1 MPSTD
6 PERSTPKMPTEQ
18 RQASLVQAAVRLAA
32 ERSPAE
38 VTTTDLAQAVGIT
51 QGAVFRHFANK
62 EAVWLAVLEW
72 ATEQLL
78 GELQAAAQAAP
89 HPLAALQ
96 AVFKAH
102 VDFVIRHPGV
112 PRLIFQELQHAGDT
126 PLKAQVRGLM
136 QRYRALVIGLLEQA
150 RGQGQLL
157 PQADLDA
164 ATVLFMGA
172 VQGLVMQALVSGQVA
187 GMALLA
193 PRVFRHFLYG
203 FALEQTAFAAG
214 QAPVD
219 LERAVV

>member
-51 QGAVFRHFANK
+51 QGAVFRHFARK
-62 EAVWLAVLEW
+62 EAVWLAVLDW

-203 FALEQTAFAAG
+203 FALEQTPSAFG

-219 LERAVV
+219 TERATA

>member
-1 MPSTD
+1 MPSID
-6 PERSTPKMPTEQ
+6 PERSTPKLPTEQ

-38 VTTTDLAQAVGIT
+38 VTTADLAQAVGIT
-51 QGAVFRHFANK
+51 QGAVFRHFPSK
-62 EAVWLAVLEW
+62 EAVWLAVLDW
-72 ATEQLL
+72 TADSLL
-78 GELQAAAQAAP
+78 GELQAAAEAAP

-112 PRLIFQELQHAGDT
+112 PRLIFQELQHAGET
-126 PLKAQVRGLM
+126 PLKARVRGLM

-150 RGQGQLL
+150 REQGQLL
-157 PQADLDA
+157 QQADLEA
-164 ATVLFMGA
+164 ATVLFIGS

-203 FALEQTAFAAG
+203 FAREQTPFTPG

-219 LERAVV
+219 MESAPA

>member
-1 MPSTD
+1 MPTT
-6 PERSTPKMPTEQ
+6 RSPGGTPKRPTEQ

-38 VTTTDLAQAVGIT
+38 VTTADLAQAVGIT
-51 QGAVFRHFANK
+51 QGAVFRHFPSK

-72 ATEQLL
+72 TADTLL
-78 GELQAAAQAAP
+78 GELRAAAETGS

-126 PLKAQVRGLM
+126 PLKAQVRALM

-150 RGQGQLL
+150 REQGHLL
-157 PQADLDA
+157 PQADLEA
-164 ATVLFMGA
+164 STVLFIGS

-203 FALEQTAFAAG
+203 FAREQTPFTPG

-219 LERAVV
+219 MESTIA

>member
-1 MPSTD
+1 MSSHPA
-6 PERSTPKMPTEQ
+6 ERSTPKLPTEQ
-18 RQASLVQAAVRLAA
+18 RQASLVQAAVQLAA

-38 VTTTDLAQAVGIT
+38 VTTADLAQAVGIS
-51 QGAVFRHFANK
+51 QGAVFRHFASK
-62 EAVWLAVLEW
+62 EAVWLAVLDW

-78 GELQAAAQAAP
+78 GELNAAAAGAP

-136 QRYRALVIGLLEQA
+136 QRYRALVMGWLAQA
-150 RGQGQLL
+150 RSQGQLQ
-157 PQADLDA
+157 PQADLEA
-164 ATVLFMGA
+164 ATVLFIGA

-193 PRVFRHFLYG
+193 PRVFRHFLFG
-203 FALEQTAFAAG
+203 FAREQMPSEAG
-214 QAPVD
+214 QVSAD
-219 LERAVV
+219 LESAIP

>member
-1 MPSTD
+1 MPIQSA
-6 PERSTPKMPTEQ
+6 ERSTPKLPTEQ
-18 RQASLVQAAVRLAA
+18 RQSSLVQAAVRLAA
-32 ERSPAE
+32 GRSPAE
-38 VTTTDLAQAVGIT
+38 VTTADLAQAVGIT
-51 QGAVFRHFANK
+51 QGAVFRHFASK
-62 EAVWLAVLEW
+62 EAVWLAVLDW
-72 ATEQLL
+72 ATEHLL
-78 GELQAAAQAAP
+78 GELNAAAAGAP

-136 QRYRALVIGLLEQA
+136 QRYRALVMALLEQA
-150 RGQGQLL
+150 RGQDQLQ
-157 PQADLDA
+157 PQADLEA
-164 ATVLFMGA
+164 ATVLFIGS

-203 FALEQTAFAAG
+203 FAREQTPCALG
-214 QAPVD
+214 QAPVNRK
-219 LERAVV
+219 RATA

>member
-6 PERSTPKMPTEQ
+6 PERSTPKLPTEQ

-38 VTTTDLAQAVGIT
+38 VTTADLAQAVGIT
-51 QGAVFRHFANK
+51 QGAVFRHFSSK
-62 EAVWLAVLEW
+62 EAVWLAVLDW
-72 ATEQLL
+72 TADTLL
-78 GELQAAAQAAP
+78 GELQAAADTAP

-102 VDFVIRHPGV
+102 VEFVIRHPGV
-112 PRLIFQELQHAGDT
+112 PRLIFQELQHAGET
-126 PLKAQVRGLM
+126 PLKAQVRTLM

-157 PQADLDA
+157 PQADLEA
-164 ATVLFMGA
+164 ATVLFIGS

-193 PRVFRHFLYG
+193 PRVFRHFLFG
-203 FALEQTAFAAG
+203 FAREQMPSLNG
-214 QAPVD
+214 PQPVD
-219 LERAVV
+219 FESATA